1 MIFDF
6 AIPEPR
12 TILENYN
19 PNCRLYLP
27 WLNREMRAYLS
38 DSKGFVRILREP
50 LLEGSK
56 EMFPRTLTWIN
67 PKTDII
73 IRDFST
79 LRLSELNPDYVER
92 GNDIGIYRDDSDA
105 KHLGSCFKTN
115 CMLLLSGLS
124 QLQHLAIGIDNF
136 STGHSLVWHMIQ
148 VSCPKLKSLTLFLQ
162 EQMKSF
168 QKRIDDKGVTGRL
181 AMTGQELKLVDLD
194 SNLIDFAHFATQA
207 KGKERFE
214 ACQSEKLLMRWKYAT
229 KCLRKN
235 WKRYYPTILFFI
247 IGNMIYDSLT
257 YNYALWEV
265 TSPKHKVTLS
275 TLFTELLIWP
285 LMILSF
291 LSKITKLTSWLKK
304 GLFLLLW
311 IAIVSTIELL
321 INMRGLIAYHNG
333 WTIWSSVF
341 SNFFIY
347 PLVFLHHKYPLWALL
362 LTAILGIS
370 ALFILQVPISTLK

>member
-1 MIFDF
+1 MTLDALFI
-6 AIPEPR
+6 
-12 TILENYN
+12 
-19 PNCRLYLP
+19 RL
-27 WLNREMRAYLS
+27 
-38 DSKGFVRILREP
+38 GV
-50 LLEGSK
+50 
-56 EMFPRTLTWIN
+56 
-67 PKTDII
+67 
-73 IRDFST
+73 FS
-79 LRLSELNPDYVER
+79 
-92 GNDIGIYRDDSDA
+92 
-105 KHLGSCFKTN
+105 
-115 CMLLLSGLS
+115 
-124 QLQHLAIGIDNF
+124 
-136 STGHSLVWHMIQ
+136 VW
-148 VSCPKLKSLTLFLQ
+148 LFLVY
-162 EQMKSF
+162 KWG
-168 QKRIDDKGVTGRL
+168 D
-181 AMTGQELKLVDLD
+181 
-194 SNLIDFAHFATQA
+194 
-207 KGKERFE
+207 
-214 ACQSEKLLMRWKYAT
+214 W
-229 KCLRKN
+229 KN

-257 YNYALWEV
+257 YNYPLWEV

-285 LMILSF
+285 LMILFF